1 MAKYKK
7 EPLTLAETFEGVR
20 LTRSECLFIDNYMVT
35 GNGKEAS
42 TAAGYKNNV
51 ANKMLAK
58 DYIINEIKH
67 RMEEMKARSI
77 ADTAEVMEYFTKVMR
92 GEVTDQFGLE
102 APLSERTSAAKEL
115 AKRLIDNVQQRDSKD
130 AQVTVKLDWG
140 GVK

>member
-7 EPLTLAETFEGVR
+7 EPLTFVETFEGVR
-20 LTRSECLFIDNYMVT
+20 LTKPECMFIDNYMVT

-42 TAAGYKNNV
+42 TAAGYKNNI
-51 ANKMLAK
+51 AGKMLAK
-58 DYIINEIKH
+58 DYIVNEIKH
-67 RMEEMKARSI
+67 RMEEMKSRSI

-92 GEVTDQFGLE
+92 GEVSDQFGLE

-115 AKRLIDNVQQRDSKD
+115 AKRLIDNVQQSSKD

-140 GVK
+140 K